1 MRDFQL
7 KGVELTGLDIVIT
20 VLVTILIFGV
30 LVFIHELGHFLVAKA
45 CKIKVNE
52 FAMGMGPTLLKWQG
66 KETKYALRAFPIGG
80 FVSMEG
86 EDEESGEKN
95 AFCNKP
101 VWQRILVVIT
111 GPIMNL
117 VLGFLVLIIVVS
129 MQPLNGS
136 NVVAKF
142 NDNAVS
148 NQSGLK
154 VGDEI
159 LSINGNGILV
169 DTDIIYSLLRA
180 EDGIAD
186 IDVRRDGEVIR
197 LEDVRFRVTET
208 DGKPQIDIDFKVKA
222 IEKNFASVMKMSFY
236 RTISYAK
243 TVWVSLIDIITG
255 NVGINELSGPIG
267 VGQVVNQTIQLGL
280 VSVLNLAAFI
290 SINVGIFNVLPFPAL
305 DGWRFFV
312 LIIEAIRRKPIS
324 TKYESAIN
332 FVGLALLMLLMVF
345 VAFNDVF
352 RLIGGA

>member
-1 MRDFQL
+1 
-7 KGVELTGLDIVIT
+7 
-20 VLVTILIFGV
+20 
-30 LVFIHELGHFLVAKA
+30 
-45 CKIKVNE
+45 
-52 FAMGMGPTLLKWQG
+52 
-66 KETKYALRAFPIGG
+66 
-80 FVSMEG
+80 
-86 EDEESGEKN
+86 
-95 AFCNKP
+95 
-101 VWQRILVVIT
+101 
-111 GPIMNL
+111 MNL

-222 IEKNFASVMKMSFY
+222 IEKKLCVRY
-236 RTISYAK
+236 E
-243 TVWVSLIDIITG
+243 
-255 NVGINELSGPIG
+255 NVIL
-267 VGQVVNQTIQLGL
+267 
-280 VSVLNLAAFI
+280 
-290 SINVGIFNVLPFPAL
+290 
-305 DGWRFFV
+305 
-312 LIIEAIRRKPIS
+312 
-324 TKYESAIN
+324 
-332 FVGLALLMLLMVF
+332 
-345 VAFNDVF
+345 
-352 RLIGGA
+352 